1 MVFPHNIDKVVKESS
16 KANGKDKM
24 VFTVSV
30 AVVADIYLYATM
42 APKLKVAYGIPMI
55 LSFLILFNIN
65 AILGI
70 TMFRVFVVKEKDQLK
85 EFENSKADS
94 LSRYYFIRERE
105 NPKIIDG
112 IEIFENVDG
121 NFFFCLQIFYGPN
134 DLDKSNGTLR
144 YYSTLFNMLSRYCID
159 FRPYVCRE
167 QFRESIECKRFL
179 NGLGKTDNQ
188 NLTRAMLEVSDMLLD
203 FTDKNGQLYSTYIIG
218 RMTPFQLDS
227 IKALRTELDTLLHT
241 DLHSIRNYSF
251 LDKKRFRDF
260 IRDYCNVE
268 ALDLSNIRNP
278 QASAQLMR
286 TYGKH
291 IHVCKKDDYGYTFNT
306 GVKQK

>member
-1 MVFPHNIDKVVKESS
+1 MIFPHNIDKVVRDSKKSS
-16 KANGKDKM
+16 GKDK
-24 VFTVSV
+24 VTFSITVG
-30 AVVADIYLYATM
+30 VVVDIYLYATV
-42 APKLKVAYGIPMI
+42 APKLKVAYNIPMF
-55 LSFLILFNIN
+55 LSLLVLIIIN
-65 AILGI
+65 AIIGI
-70 TMFRVFVVKEKDQLK
+70 TLFRVFIVKEKDQLK

-105 NPKIIDG
+105 NPKVVDG
-112 IEIFENVDG
+112 IEVFENVDG

-134 DLDKSNGTLR
+134 DLDKSEGTLR
-144 YYSTLFNMLSRYCID
+144 YYSTFFNMMSRYCID

-188 NLTRAMLEVSDMLLD
+188 NLTKAMLEISDMLLD
-203 FTDKNGQLYSTYIIG
+203 FTDKNGQLYSTYVIG
-218 RMTPFQLDS
+218 RMTPFQLSS
-227 IKALRTELDTLLHT
+227 IKALRSELDTLLST
-241 DLHSIRNYSF
+241 DLHSIRNYNF
-251 LDKKRFRDF
+251 LDKKQFRDF

-291 IHVCKKDDYGYTFNT
+291 IYVSKENDYGYTFNT
-306 GVKQK
+306 GVKKK